1 MPKGTRE
8 KILAAALEMFS
19 ENGYA
24 GTNMRELMASI
35 GYAKSSTYRHFGSKE
50 ELWNSLLDE
59 MSVYYETHFGS
70 PEHLPPVPDTPE
82 ELVSMTMR
90 MAAFTIHDRKVVMTR
105 KLLTIEQFR
114 DDRAKA
120 LATKHFLTGLSEM
133 FSRIFSGMMDKGLLR
148 REDPSML
155 AFAFTTPISA
165 LIRLCD
171 REPEKTGSALAQ
183 IEAYARHF
191 IDTYRVPGGQG

>member
-59 MSVYYETHFGS
+59 MTAYYEMHFGS
-70 PEHLPPVPDTPE
+70 PERLPPVPDTPE

-133 FSRIFSGMMDKGLLR
+133 FSRVFSGMMDKGLLR

-191 IDTYRVPGGQG
+191 IDTYRAPGSQG